1 MTPPSPKR
9 KRTKSGPGSLLSV
22 CRGSGHLAERRG
34 RRRFRA
40 CSGPFRTSF
49 TLPSALLPTLLP
61 TLVALLMALLPLLNA
76 LVALLPTLL
85 PFLAL
90 LPFLPL
96 VAAFVCAPVVAHVKF
111 LLPVSSIA

>member
-1 MTPPSPKR
+1 
-9 KRTKSGPGSLLSV
+9 V
-22 CRGSGHLAERRG
+22 RRG

-40 CSGPFRTSF
+40 RSGPFRASF

-61 TLVALLMALLPLLNA
+61 LLNA
-76 LVALLPTLL
+76 LVPLLPTLL
-85 PFLAL
+85 PFLPLLPTLLPL

-96 VAAFVCAPVVAHVKF
+96 VPAFVRAPVVAHVM